1 MVRRLCI
8 SVYVLFSIK
17 VRETCNIQLA
27 KRFFIKHIAV
37 SSNLLSSYFSPF
49 VHSIFDI
56 DMNNMYGLSW
66 SLSFCI
72 LKVAQKVRQFWKA
85 FCDILDPF
93 SCYIDLFTICLNTS
107 IKGTHFQLI
116 IITFIYSQ
124 RSNVSFNCQ
133 LIYRIEVQFPFNYI
147 FNFLRRVFISKCY
160 INNYCNDY

>member
-1 MVRRLCI
+1 MNLIYIMIYIHVLYMPYCIKLHLLEKSQLDIKCTLLNRPFYVVGLRLIDVYNFSKFASAITRYCVMVRRLCI

-72 LKVAQKVRQFWKA
+72 LKVA
-85 FCDILDPF
+85 
-93 SCYIDLFTICLNTS
+93 
-107 IKGTHFQLI
+107 
-116 IITFIYSQ
+116 
-124 RSNVSFNCQ
+124 
-133 LIYRIEVQFPFNYI
+133 
-147 FNFLRRVFISKCY
+147 
-160 INNYCNDY
+160 